1 MTVLITGAT
10 QGIGAELAKAFAQA
24 GYNVAINCYNEDT
37 RENDGEQVAEA
48 CRAHGVEA
56 QCFVA
61 DVSDFAASEAMVKA
75 VLERF
80 GSIEVLINNAGITR
94 DGLLLR
100 MSEKNFDDVIATNM
114 KSVFN
119 MVRHVTPGMMKKR
132 RGNII
137 NMSSV
142 AGVYG
147 NRGQLN
153 YAASKAGMIGLTKTI
168 AKELGSR
175 NILCNAIA
183 PGFIQSHMTD
193 AMTDEAKQQSFS
205 RISLR
210 RYGTVQDVADTALFL
225 ARQTYIT
232 GQTILVD
239 GGLEM

>member
-1 MTVLITGAT
+1 MTALITGAS
-10 QGIGAELAKAFAQA
+10 QGIGTELAKAFAGA
-24 GYNVAINCYNEDT
+24 GYNIAINCYNEDT
-37 RENDGEQVAEA
+37 KANGGDQVAEA
-48 CRAHGVEA
+48 CRALGVEA
-56 QCFVA
+56 ECFIA
-61 DVSDFAASEAMVKA
+61 DVSDYAAGEAMVNEILA
-75 VLERF
+75 RF

-100 MSEKNFDDVIATNM
+100 MSEKNFDDVMSTNL

-119 MVRHVTPGMMKKR
+119 MVRLVTPGMVKKR

-147 NRGQLN
+147 NKGQLN
-153 YAASKAGMIGLTKTI
+153 YSASKAGMIGMTKTI

-175 NILCNAIA
+175 NIICNAIA
-183 PGFIQSHMTD
+183 PGLIKSAMTD
-193 AMTDEAKQQSFS
+193 AMTDAAREETLS

-210 RYGTVQDVADTALFL
+210 RYGTVEDVARTALFL
-225 ARQTYIT
+225 AQQNYIT

>member
-1 MTVLITGAT
+1 MTALITGAS
-10 QGIGAELAKAFAQA
+10 QGIGAELAKAFAKD
-24 GYNVAINCYNEDT
+24 GYNIAINCYNEET
-37 RENDGEQVAEA
+37 RQNGGEQVAEA
-48 CRAHGVEA
+48 CRALGVEA
-56 QCFVA
+56 ECFIA
-61 DVSDFAASEAMVKA
+61 DVSDYAASETMVA
-75 VLERF
+75 AILARF

-100 MSEKNFDDVIATNM
+100 MSEKNFDDVMATNL

-119 MVRHVTPGMMKKR
+119 MVRLVTPSMVKKR

-147 NRGQLN
+147 NKGQLN
-153 YAASKAGMIGLTKTI
+153 YSASKAGMLGMTKTI

-175 NILCNAIA
+175 NIICNAIA
-183 PGFIQSHMTD
+183 PGLIKSAMTD
-193 AMTDEAKQQSFS
+193 AMTEEAREETLS

-210 RYGTVQDVADTALFL
+210 RYGTVEDVAQTALFL
-225 ARQTYIT
+225 ARQSYIT

>member
-10 QGIGAELAKAFAQA
+10 QGIGAELAKAFAKA

-37 RENDGEQVAEA
+37 RVGGGELVAEA

-56 QCFVA
+56 ACFVA
-61 DVSDFAASEAMVKA
+61 DVSDYAASEAMVKA

-119 MVRHVTPGMMKKR
+119 MVRHVTPGMVKKR

-153 YAASKAGMIGLTKTI
+153 YAASKAGMIGMTKTI

-193 AMTDEAKQQSFS
+193 AMTDEAKEQSFS

-225 ARQTYIT
+225 AQQTYIT